1 MKSLSLI
8 LSDIRIEHTLFAL
21 PFAVMSAFMAAGGM
35 PEAGMLALVII
46 AMFFARS
53 AAMAFNRLADARFD
67 RTNPRTAGRPLA
79 AHRTTPFTYVSFI
92 IFSSAAFIITAWY
105 INRLAFLLSPVALGV
120 VFFYSYTKRFTAY
133 SHFFLGFAL
142 SLAPIGAWVAVKG
155 EINGV
160 PLLLGMAVLF
170 WLVGL
175 DIIYSCQDVDHDRSQ
190 SLYSIPSRFG
200 IERALQISF
209 AAHLFMVVFLLLSFI
224 FAPQLGTVYLV
235 GVALAAALLL
245 YEHSLV
251 KPDDLTRVN
260 KAFFNVNGV
269 ISVGLMLFTMADML
283 LP

>member
-1 MKSLSLI
+1 M
-8 LSDIRIEHTLFAL
+8 
-21 PFAVMSAFMAAGGM
+21 
-35 PEAGMLALVII
+35 
-46 AMFFARS
+46 
-53 AAMAFNRLADARFD
+53 
-67 RTNPRTAGRPLA
+67 
-79 AHRTTPFTYVSFI
+79 
-92 IFSSAAFIITAWY
+92 
-105 INRLAFLLSPVALGV
+105 
-120 VFFYSYTKRFTAY
+120 
-133 SHFFLGFAL
+133 
-142 SLAPIGAWVAVKG
+142 
-155 EINGV
+155 

-175 DIIYSCQDVDHDRSQ
+175 DIIYSCQDVDHDRAA
-190 SLYSIPSRFG
+190 SLHSIPSRFG